1 MFVTGPDVVKAVTGE
16 VISLDDLGGAQMHNS
31 VSGVAHYLADDE
43 EDAIDY
49 ARSLMD
55 YLPQNCNDEQ
65 SNYSYQPSPE
75 DIEAAMGVG
84 DIIPD
89 DPRMP
94 YDVVEVIEAIVD
106 HGEFVEVQE
115 HWAKSMVIGFACIEG
130 RPVGIVADQPMHNAG
145 TLDVDSSE
153 KTARFVRCC
162 DAFGLPVITLVDV
175 PGYLPGAEQ
184 ERAGIIRR
192 GAKVIYAYGNATV
205 PMITIITRKAYG
217 GAYIVM
223 GSKGIGADYAY
234 AWPKAEIAVMGADGA
249 VQILNRR
256 DIRAVPESEQAAVAK
271 QLSDEYTAKNINP
284 NFSVEMGELDGIV
297 QPIDTRDTIA
307 AALRALRTKHR
318 DLNRFK
324 YHSNGP
330 L

>member
-1 MFVTGPDVVKAVTGE
+1 VLK
-16 VISLDDLGGAQMHNS
+16 
-31 VSGVAHYLADDE
+31 
-43 EDAIDY
+43 
-49 ARSLMD
+49 
-55 YLPQNCNDEQ
+55 
-65 SNYSYQPSPE
+65 
-75 DIEAAMGVG
+75 
-84 DIIPD
+84 
-89 DPRMP
+89 
-94 YDVVEVIEAIVD
+94 VIESVVD
-106 HGEFVEVQE
+106 DGEFVQVQE
-115 HWAKSMVIGFACIEG
+115 LYAPNVVVGLARIEG
-130 RPVGIVADQPMHNAG
+130 SPIGIIANQPNQMAG
-145 TLDVDSSE
+145 TLNIAAGE
-153 KTARFVRCC
+153 KASRFLRMC
-162 DAFGLPVITLVDV
+162 DAFSIPIVTLVDV

-256 DIRAVPESEQAAVAK
+256 DIRSAPEGEQAAVAK
-271 QLSDEYTAKNINP
+271 QLSDEYAAKNINP

-307 AALRALRTKHR
+307 VALRALRTKHR
-318 DLNRFK
+318 VLNRFK